1 MKFLLVVL
9 AIHFVFELISTKRK
23 ENKDNKADVMENNVR
38 HPAENELR

>member
-9 AIHFVFELISTKRK
+9 AIHFVIELVRTKRK
-23 ENKDNKADVMENNVR
+23 DNKINKAEMMKNNVR